1 MSLQWYLKGFPGARA
16 SFNRASSKL
25 KQRVFVK
32 RICSGENN
40 GILRGLTPFSWNN

>member
-1 MSLQWYLKGFPGARA
+1 MDLRGFPGVRA

-40 GILRGLTPFSWNN
+40 GFPRSHTTVPWKN